1 MLKINDIQHIGAV
14 NAYKKDAN
22 FKQTGAH
29 KKEMKKDEVQISS
42 EAKELLGAQDAQEA
56 SRSQK
61 IEELKKS
68 VASGTYH
75 VESGKIA
82 EKMLPYL
89 GNPQK

>member
-1 MLKINDIQHIGAV
+1 MKINDIQHIGAV
-14 NAYKKDAN
+14 NAYKKDASY
-22 FKQTGAH
+22 KQAEIH
-29 KKEMKKDEVQISS
+29 KKELRKDEVQISP
-42 EAKELLGAQDAQEA
+42 EAMKLLGTQGTQAA

-61 IEELKKS
+61 IDALRQS

-89 GNPQK
+89 GLKQDQ